1 MKYFLEIN
9 IFLVMIPDILE
20 IISKSSKKKKKSFEK
35 VFFTYKVA
43 LDI

>member
-20 IISKSSKKKKKSFEK
+20 IISKSSKKKEKNVLKK
-35 VFFTYKVA
+35 FFD
-43 LDI
+43 L